1 MPSVAET
8 PRPSRKAASIRWA
21 SRSSWFA
28 LVLLAS
34 APIAHAQPR
43 DRDPDLRRAVL
54 LFEESEELYNRGD
67 FEEAAMLLRRAYE
80 LHPDP
85 TLVYNLGRS
94 LEAMGDLDGAIEA
107 YERYLREAP
116 DAEDRGEVGAQ
127 LATLRDRRDR
137 LATEALPDPPA
148 RAEEPP
154 TVEPSERGLSPWP
167 FVILGGGVALAGA
180 GAIVGLVG
188 AGVHDEAKVEPVQV
202 EVMRLQDQADGL
214 ATIANVLFIAGGV
227 ALVAGVVVLV
237 VDLTSGDDAI
247 EDAANG
253 IVARF

>member
-1 MPSVAET
+1 
-8 PRPSRKAASIRWA
+8 
-21 SRSSWFA
+21 
-28 LVLLAS
+28 
-34 APIAHAQPR
+34 
-43 DRDPDLRRAVL
+43 
-54 LFEESEELYNRGD
+54 
-67 FEEAAMLLRRAYE
+67 
-80 LHPDP
+80 
-85 TLVYNLGRS
+85 
-94 LEAMGDLDGAIEA
+94 
-107 YERYLREAP
+107 
-116 DAEDRGEVGAQ
+116 
-127 LATLRDRRDR
+127 
-137 LATEALPDPPA
+137 
-148 RAEEPP
+148 
-154 TVEPSERGLSPWP
+154 
-167 FVILGGGVALAGA
+167 VALAGA